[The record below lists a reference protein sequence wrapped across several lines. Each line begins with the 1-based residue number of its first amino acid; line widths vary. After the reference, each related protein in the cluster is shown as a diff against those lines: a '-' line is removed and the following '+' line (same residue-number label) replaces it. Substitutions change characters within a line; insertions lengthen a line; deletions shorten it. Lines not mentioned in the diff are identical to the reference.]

1 MHPRSP
7 TRQERLWALHRIRL
21 HLRMRVSH
29 VSALSLAAELAMNT
43 SKVVLLVHDFI
54 EL

>member
-7 TRQERLWALHRIRL
+7 HRQERLWALHRIRL
-21 HLRMRVSH
+21 HLRMVSH

-43 SKVVLLVHDFI
+43 SKVVRLVHDFI